1 MDIKE
6 CIKKEL
12 EKQKEKK
19 LEKIKIIIDHVE
31 SLKNSIYEVKHDIN
45 SIYVDVDIYN
55 TLYEC
60 EQIKMIDELIKELE
74 KELEK

>member
-1 MDIKE
+1 MDIKD
-6 CIKKEL
+6 CIRKEL

-19 LEKIKIIIDHVE
+19 LEKIKIIIDQIE
-31 SLKNSIYEVKHDIN
+31 SLKNSIYINKHDIN
-45 SIYVDVDIYN
+45 SIYVNIDIYN

-60 EQIKMIDELIKELE
+60 EQIKMIDDLIEELE

>member
-1 MDIKE
+1 MDIKD
-6 CIKKEL
+6 CIEKEL

-19 LEKIKIIIDHVE
+19 LEKIKIIIDQVE
-31 SLKNSIYEVKHDIN
+31 SLKNSIYEVKHDIS
-45 SIYVDVDIYN
+45 SIYVDVNIYN

-60 EQIKMIDELIKELE
+60 EQIKMIDNLIEELE